1 MASDSTCPVLS
12 PAVVDETLDRES
24 EAGPHCHITIT
35 HSKPV
40 TPSSIETKDVTR
52 LRPVFVS
59 RDSSRS
65 VNNGWD
71 DAPPPYASKY
81 SSLSNTPQTSSESL
95 PLQHHIPRRDP
106 RGAFVR
112 ILQAVK
118 EKIYSHVHPKT
129 LLDMIDIREIFW
141 PFTWKKYIFL
151 LIVAACAVGVAVSDH
166 YFHWIKK
173 SMEITRSNML
183 PVLIIVIG
191 LEPIMITIILLV
203 ARVPPLHPPVG
214 PPVERAAPDVNLDV
228 EKAIA
233 IVDATPS
240 HRTALVIPCHNSDHE
255 ATTKVLQSAFVH
267 FRPQDIFVVDN
278 GRSRHPVSPEFRNF
292 IRSQHADINYIW
304 SPIGSK
310 NAAQLVGAMAA
321 RDYEFIMT
329 VDDDVSIPA
338 TFRPPIDR
346 MDDVTKGC
354 AFPLKAVDANG
365 DVPLC
370 LVAWQDCEY
379 KMSGLTKLAE
389 SSICG
394 VLYPHGAGWFCE
406 RETLVD
412 LISNYH
418 SIDFIAED
426 VNTGLSMQK
435 MKKRIAFDATCVLET
450 EVPTTVLGPGL
461 NWWNQ
466 RYRSW
471 EMGRHGR
478 LLAFADRMLLSLNG
492 QTTPWGIFAQKF
504 IHLYSIAT
512 IIVDWVRIPVFVTM
526 GGDKNFWRLGCCLM
540 MGATLPILGFKY
552 FNARHRPDLQPRFWA
567 AMTYPL
573 YKQLYSLVSIFGAIR
588 AVLFYAGGH
597 KKPKTIKKMILDNDP
612 NAMWLDPRFDKNPA
626 FLADEAEGLLER
638 SELPI
643 GHSGIVMVPTIA
655 SDDSIKSA

>member
-1 MASDSTCPVLS
+1 MGKENFGLTVVEDEILPVQ
-12 PAVVDETLDRES
+12 PAT
-24 EAGPHCHITIT
+24 
-35 HSKPV
+35 
-40 TPSSIETKDVTR
+40 SSIPHATNSGLQPALCSSADTVNHNQ
-52 LRPVFVS
+52 LALPRPAFIS
-59 RDSSRS
+59 RNSSTS
-65 VNNGWD
+65 VIGWND
-71 DAPPPYASKY
+71 QPPPYPYGTPASSTTSLPQ
-81 SSLSNTPQTSSESL
+81 SSHESL
-95 PLQHHIPRRDP
+95 PLRTGAPKRDR
-106 RGAFVR
+106 RGAALRVLSAAKR
-112 ILQAVK
+112 
-118 EKIYSHVHPKT
+118 KIFSHVDPKT
-129 LLDMIDIREIFW
+129 IWDMIDIREVFW
-141 PFTWKKYIFL
+141 PFTWKKYIILF
-151 LIVAACAVGVAVSDH
+151 IVACLAAGVAVSDH
-166 YFHWIKK
+166 YTGWVKK

-191 LEPIMITIILLV
+191 LEPIMIIVILLV
-203 ARVPPLHPPVG
+203 ARVPPLHAPVG
-214 PPVERAAPDVNLDV
+214 PPVEKAAPDVVLDV
-228 EKAIA
+228 EKAIH
-233 IVDATPS
+233 IVETTRDHS
-240 HRTALVIPCHNSDHE
+240 TALVIPCHNSDHE
-255 ATTKVLQSAFVH
+255 ATTKVLKSAFVH

-278 GRSRHPVSPEFRNF
+278 GRTRHPVSPEFRNF
-292 IRSQHADINYIW
+292 IRSEHPDINYIW

-321 RDYEFIMT
+321 KDYQWIMT
-329 VDDDVSIPA
+329 VDDDVSIPE
-338 TFRPPIDR
+338 TFRPPIDK

-354 AFPLKAVDANG
+354 AFPLKAVDVNG

-370 LVAWQDCEY
+370 MVAWQDCEY

-406 RETLVD
+406 RETLID

-478 LLAFADRMLLSLNG
+478 LFAFFDRMCLSLNG
-492 QTTPWGIFAQKF
+492 QTTPWGIFTQKF

-526 GGDKNFWRLGCCLM
+526 GGDPNFWRLGVPLM
-540 MGATLPILGFKY
+540 MAATLPILGFKY

-588 AVLFYAGGH
+588 GVIFYFGGH
-597 KKPKTIKKMILDNDP
+597 KKPKTIKNMIKDNDP
-612 NAMWLDPRFDKNPA
+612 NAVWLDPRFESNPA
-626 FLADEAEGLLER
+626 YLADEAEALLAA
-638 SELPI
+638 S
-643 GHSGIVMVPTIA
+643 SGDGENKVPTSVYISPA
-655 SDDSIKSA
+655 SP

>member
-1 MASDSTCPVLS
+1 MGATPVN
-12 PAVVDETLDRES
+12 PFVDVDEIL
-24 EAGPHCHITIT
+24 PI
-35 HSKPV
+35 HSPSP
-40 TPSSIETKDVTR
+40 PSSSAANTALHPA
-52 LRPVFVS
+52 LRSPGIRISHQSDLPHPRPAFLS
-59 RDSSRS
+59 YGSSRS
-65 VNNGWD
+65 VNSWD
-71 DAPPPYASKY
+71 DQPPPYPY
-81 SSLSNTPQTSSESL
+81 GTPSSSTTSLPQSSNESL
-95 PLQHHIPRRDP
+95 PLRQGVPKRDRRNLAFRGCSAMKRKIFSHIHPRT
-106 RGAFVR
+106 
-112 ILQAVK
+112 IWQ
-118 EKIYSHVHPKT
+118 
-129 LLDMIDIREIFW
+129 MIDIREVFW
-141 PFTWKKYIFL
+141 PFTWKRYIILF
-151 LIVAACAVGVAVSDH
+151 IVAALAVGVAISDH
-166 YFHWIKK
+166 YFGWIKK

-191 LEPIMITIILLV
+191 LEPVMITVILLV

-214 PPVERAAPDVNLDV
+214 PLVDKAAPDVELDV
-228 EKAIA
+228 EKAIC
-233 IVDATPS
+233 IVKATPE

-255 ATTKVLQSAFVH
+255 ATSKVLKSAFVH

-278 GRSRHPVSPEFRNF
+278 GRTRHPVSSEFRNF
-292 IRSQHADINYIW
+292 IRSEHADINYIW

-310 NAAQLVGAMAA
+310 NAAQLVGAIAA
-321 RDYEFIMT
+321 KDYDWIMT

-338 TFRPPIDR
+338 TFRPPIDK
-346 MDDVTKGC
+346 MDDITKGC

-406 RETLVD
+406 RDTLID

-478 LLAFADRMLLSLNG
+478 LIAFADRMLLSLNG
-492 QTTPWGIFAQKF
+492 QTTPWGIFTQKF

-526 GGDKNFWRLGCCLM
+526 GGDPNFWRLGLPLHQETSALLM
-540 MGATLPILGFKY
+540 PSPTGCDAFIAHVHSTMIGSLFGNLLRPVVIGVASE
-552 FNARHRPDLQPRFWA
+552 NADGQPR
-567 AMTYPL
+567 
-573 YKQLYSLVSIFGAIR
+573 YSTQCVARQPF
-588 AVLFYAGGH
+588 
-597 KKPKTIKKMILDNDP
+597 
-612 NAMWLDPRFDKNPA
+612 
-626 FLADEAEGLLER
+626 
-638 SELPI
+638 
-643 GHSGIVMVPTIA
+643 
-655 SDDSIKSA
+655 

>member
-1 MASDSTCPVLS
+1 MGATPINPFVD
-12 PAVVDETLDRES
+12 VDEILPINSPSLPSSSAADTAVHPALRS
-24 EAGPHCHITIT
+24 PGITIS
-35 HSKPV
+35 HHNDLPH
-40 TPSSIETKDVTR
+40 P
-52 LRPVFVS
+52 RPAFLS
-59 RDSSRS
+59 YGSSRS
-65 VNNGWD
+65 VNSWD
-71 DAPPPYASKY
+71 DQPPPYPY
-81 SSLSNTPQTSSESL
+81 GIPSSSTTSLAQSSNESL
-95 PLQHHIPRRDP
+95 PLRQGVPKRDRRNLVF
-106 RGAFVR
+106 RGFSAMKR
-112 ILQAVK
+112 
-118 EKIYSHVHPKT
+118 KIFSHVHPRT
-129 LLDMIDIREIFW
+129 IWQMIDIREVFW
-141 PFTWKKYIFL
+141 PFTWKKYIILF
-151 LIVAACAVGVAVSDH
+151 IVAALAVGVAISDH
-166 YFHWIKK
+166 YFGWIKK

-191 LEPIMITIILLV
+191 LEPIMITVILLV

-214 PPVERAAPDVNLDV
+214 PPVEKAAPDVELDV
-228 EKAIA
+228 EKAIC
-233 IVDATPS
+233 IVEATPE

-255 ATTKVLQSAFVH
+255 ATSKVLKSAFVH

-278 GRSRHPVSPEFRNF
+278 GRTRHPVSPEFRNF
-292 IRSQHADINYIW
+292 IRSEHPDINYIW

-310 NAAQLVGAMAA
+310 NAAQLVGAIAA
-321 RDYEFIMT
+321 KDYDWIMT

-338 TFRPPIDR
+338 TFRPPIDK
-346 MDDVTKGC
+346 MDDITKGC

-406 RETLVD
+406 RDTLID

-478 LLAFADRMLLSLNG
+478 LIAFADRMLLSLNG
-492 QTTPWGIFAQKF
+492 QTTPWGIFTQKF

-526 GGDKNFWRLGCCLM
+526 GGDPNFWRLGIPLM
-540 MGATLPILGFKY
+540 LAATLPILAFKY
-552 FNARHRPDLQPRFWA
+552 FNARNRPDLQPRFWA

-588 AVLFYAGGH
+588 AVIFYAGGH
-597 KKPKTIKKMILDNDP
+597 KKPKTIKKMIKDNDP
-612 NAMWLDPRFDKNPA
+612 NAVWLDPRFENNPA
-626 FLADEAEGLLER
+626 YLADEAEALLAAAKEDG
-638 SELPI
+638 SKK
-643 GHSGIVMVPTIA
+643 VPA
-655 SDDSIKSA
+655 SVYISPASP

>member
-1 MASDSTCPVLS
+1 MGLDEMKPTM
-12 PAVVDETLDRES
+12 VVDEVISIDDGAAPRYQIS
-24 EAGPHCHITIT
+24 IAD
-35 HSKPV
+35 SKPS
-40 TPSSIETKDVTR
+40 TSSSNQTSNA
-52 LRPVFVS
+52 LALPRPAFVS
-59 RDSSRS
+59 RASTRS
-65 VNNGWD
+65 VSSWD
-71 DAPPPYASKY
+71 DQPPPYPYGTLQSSKATSLK
-81 SSLSNTPQTSSESL
+81 SSHESL
-95 PLQHHIPRRDP
+95 PLRP
-106 RGAFVR
+106 GATKR
-112 ILQAVK
+112 SLGGRLLRTLQAVK
-118 EKIYSHVHPKT
+118 RKITNHVDPKT
-129 LLDMIDIREIFW
+129 IWDMIDIREVFW
-141 PFTWKKYIFL
+141 PFTWKKYIIL
-151 LIVAACAVGVAVSDH
+151 SIVAALGVGVAISDH
-166 YFHWIKK
+166 YTHWITK

-203 ARVPPLHPPVG
+203 ARVPPLHPSVG
-214 PPVERAAPDVNLDV
+214 PPVERSALDIELDV
-228 EKAIA
+228 EKAIG
-233 IVDATPS
+233 IVEATPD
-240 HRTALVIPCHNSDHE
+240 HRTALVIPCHNSDHD
-255 ATTKVLQSAFVH
+255 ATGKVLKSAFVH

-278 GRSRHPVSPEFRNF
+278 GRSRHPDSPEFRNF
-292 IRSQHADINYIW
+292 IRSQHPDINYIW

-321 RDYEFIMT
+321 KDYEFIMT

-338 TFRPPIDR
+338 TFRPPIDK
-346 MDDVTKGC
+346 MDDVTKAC
-354 AFPLKAVDANG
+354 AFPLKAVDVNG

-406 RETLVD
+406 RETLID

-435 MKKRIAFDATCVLET
+435 MKKRIAFDTTCVLET

-478 LLAFADRMLLSLNG
+478 LVAFAGRMLLSLNG

-504 IHLYSIAT
+504 IHLYSIGT
-512 IIVDWVRIPVFVTM
+512 IIVDWVRVPVFVTM
-526 GGDKNFWRLGCCLM
+526 GNDKSFWRLGCLLM
-540 MGATLPILGFKY
+540 LASTLPILAFKY

-567 AMTYPL
+567 AVTYPL
-573 YKQLYSLVSIFGAIR
+573 YKQLYALVSIFGAIR
-588 AVLFYAGGH
+588 AVIFYAGGH
-597 KKPKTIKKMILDNDP
+597 KKPKTIRKMISDNDP
-612 NAMWLDPRFDKNPA
+612 NAVWLDPRFDTNPA
-626 FLADEAEGLLER
+626 FLADEVEA
-638 SELPI
+638 
-643 GHSGIVMVPTIA
+643 
-655 SDDSIKSA
+655 

>member
-1 MASDSTCPVLS
+1 MAGIFFIRREDLNEIS
-12 PAVVDETLDRES
+12 PIRPAPTFDFDTPSRDT
-24 EAGPHCHITIT
+24 PPKT
-35 HSKPV
+35 HSSGTLISVQEEIFP
-40 TPSSIETKDVTR
+40 P
-52 LRPVFVS
+52 RPAFIS
-59 RDSSRS
+59 YDSSNS
-65 VNNGWD
+65 ITSFNEQ
-71 DAPPPYASKY
+71 PSKY
-81 SSLSNTPQTSSESL
+81 PYGTPCSSATSSAFSSSESL
-95 PLQHHIPRRDP
+95 PLRQGAPKQDR
-106 RGAFVR
+106 RGAVLRFLSAAKQKVFN
-112 ILQAVK
+112 
-118 EKIYSHVHPKT
+118 HVHPRT
-129 LLDMIDIREIFW
+129 IWQMIDIREVFW
-141 PFTWKKYIFL
+141 PFTWKKYIVL
-151 LIVAACAVGVAVSDH
+151 LLVAALAVGIAISDN
-166 YFHWIKK
+166 YFGWLKK

-183 PVLIIVIG
+183 PVLIIVLG

-203 ARVPPLHPPVG
+203 ARVPPLDPTASPSAEKSASN
-214 PPVERAAPDVNLDV
+214 VEIDIEKVTSSV
-228 EKAIA
+228 ETSSN
-233 IVDATPS
+233 D
-240 HRTALVIPCHNSDHE
+240 RTALVIPCHNSDHE
-255 ATTKVLQSAFVH
+255 ATSKVLKSAFVH

-278 GRSRHPVSPEFRNF
+278 GRSRHPPSPEFRKF
-292 IRSQHADINYIW
+292 IRSEHPDINYIW

-321 RDYEFIMT
+321 KEYDWVMT

-338 TFRPPIDR
+338 NFHAPIDK

-365 DVPLC
+365 DVPMC

-406 RETLVD
+406 RETLID

-426 VNTGLSMQK
+426 VNTGLSMQR

-478 LLAFADRMLLSLNG
+478 LIAFADRMLLSLNG
-492 QTTPWGIFAQKF
+492 QTTPWGIFTQKF

-512 IIVDWVRIPVFVTM
+512 IVVDWVRVPVFVTM
-526 GGDKNFWRLGCCLM
+526 GSNTNFWRLGLPLM
-540 MGATLPILGFKY
+540 LAATLPILAFKY
-552 FNARHRPDLQPRFWA
+552 FNAHHRPDLQPRFWA

-573 YKQLYSLVSIFGAIR
+573 YKQLYSLVSVFGAIR
-588 AVLFYAGGH
+588 AAIFYAGGH
-597 KKPKTIKKMILDNDP
+597 KKPKTIKKMIANKDP
-612 NAMWLDPRFDKNPA
+612 NALWLDPRFESNPA
-626 FLADEAEGLLER
+626 FLADEAEALLA
-638 SELPI
+638 SSAL
-643 GHSGIVMVPTIA
+643 GGDTKVPTSVYISPA
-655 SDDSIKSA
+655 SPSL

>member
-1 MASDSTCPVLS
+1 MGKENFGLTVAEDEILPVQAGSSSTSLKTNSGLKHKQLALPRPAFISRNSSTSVL
-12 PAVVDETLDRES
+12 
-24 EAGPHCHITIT
+24 
-35 HSKPV
+35 
-40 TPSSIETKDVTR
+40 
-52 LRPVFVS
+52 
-59 RDSSRS
+59 
-65 VNNGWD
+65 GWD
-71 DAPPPYASKY
+71 DKPPPYPYGTPASG
-81 SSLSNTPQTSSESL
+81 SSASLPQSSHESL
-95 PLQHHIPRRDP
+95 PLRTGAPKRDR
-106 RGAFVR
+106 RGAALRVLSSIKR
-112 ILQAVK
+112 
-118 EKIYSHVHPKT
+118 KIFSHVDPKT
-129 LLDMIDIREIFW
+129 IWDLIDIREVFW
-141 PFTWKKYIFL
+141 PFTWKKYIILF
-151 LIVAACAVGVAVSDH
+151 IVFSLAAGVAVSDH
-166 YFHWIKK
+166 YTGWVKK

-191 LEPIMITIILLV
+191 LEPIMIVVILLV
-203 ARVPPLHPPVG
+203 ARVPPLHTAVG
-214 PPVERAAPDVNLDV
+214 PPVEKAAPDVELDV
-228 EKAIA
+228 EKAIH
-233 IVDATPS
+233 IVEVTRDHS
-240 HRTALVIPCHNSDHE
+240 TALVIPCHNSDHE
-255 ATTKVLQSAFVH
+255 ATSKVLKSAFVH

-278 GRSRHPVSPEFRNF
+278 GRTRHPVSPEFRNF
-292 IRSQHADINYIW
+292 IRSEHPDLNYIW

-310 NAAQLVGAMAA
+310 NAAQLVGALAA
-321 RDYEFIMT
+321 KDYQWIMT
-329 VDDDVSIPA
+329 VDDDVSIPQ
-338 TFRPPIDR
+338 TFRPPIDM

-354 AFPLKAVDANG
+354 AFPLKAVDVNG

-370 LVAWQDCEY
+370 MVAWQDCEY

-406 RETLVD
+406 RETLID

-478 LLAFADRMLLSLNG
+478 LFAFFDRMCLSLNG
-492 QTTPWGIFAQKF
+492 QTTPWGIFTQKF

-526 GGDKNFWRLGCCLM
+526 GGDPNFWRLGIPLM
-540 MGATLPILGFKY
+540 MAATLPILGFKY

-588 AVLFYAGGH
+588 GIIFYFGGH
-597 KKPKTIKKMILDNDP
+597 KKPKTIKNMIKDNDP
-612 NAMWLDPRFDKNPA
+612 NAVWLDPRFESNPA
-626 FLADEAEGLLER
+626 YLADEMEALLAA
-638 SELPI
+638 SSAAS
-643 GHSGIVMVPTIA
+643 SGETLLAASSGYVENKVPTSVYI
-655 SDDSIKSA
+655 SPTSP

>member
-1 MASDSTCPVLS
+1 
-12 PAVVDETLDRES
+12 
-24 EAGPHCHITIT
+24 
-35 HSKPV
+35 
-40 TPSSIETKDVTR
+40 
-52 LRPVFVS
+52 
-59 RDSSRS
+59 
-65 VNNGWD
+65 
-71 DAPPPYASKY
+71 
-81 SSLSNTPQTSSESL
+81 
-95 PLQHHIPRRDP
+95 
-106 RGAFVR
+106 
-112 ILQAVK
+112 
-118 EKIYSHVHPKT
+118 
-129 LLDMIDIREIFW
+129 MIDIREVFW
-141 PFTWKKYIFL
+141 PFTWKKYVIL
-151 LIVAACAVGVAVSDH
+151 SVVAALAVGVAISDR
-166 YFHWIKK
+166 YFRWIKK

-183 PVLIIVIG
+183 PVLIIVLG
-191 LEPIMITIILLV
+191 LEPIMITVILLV
-203 ARVPPLHPPVG
+203 ARVPPLHPPVA
-214 PPVERAAPDVNLDV
+214 PPDEKPAPDMQVDV
-228 EKAIA
+228 EKFVTILEPA
-233 IVDATPS
+233 PS
-240 HRTALVIPCHNSDHE
+240 YSTALVIPCHNSNHD
-255 ATTKVLQSAFVH
+255 ATRKVLKSAFAH

-278 GRSRHPVSPEFRNF
+278 GRTRYPTSPKFRHFVRGEHP
-292 IRSQHADINYIW
+292 DINYIW

-321 RDYEFIMT
+321 KNYDWIMT
-329 VDDDVSIPA
+329 VDDDVSIPS
-338 TFRPPIDR
+338 TFRPPIDK
-346 MDDVTKGC
+346 MDEVTKGC

-406 RETLVD
+406 RETLID

-478 LLAFADRMLLSLNG
+478 LIAFADRMLFSLNG
-492 QTTPWGIFAQKF
+492 QMTPCGIFTQKF

-526 GGDKNFWRLGCCLM
+526 GGDVNFWRLGLPLM
-540 MGATLPILGFKY
+540 LLATIPILAFKY
-552 FNARHRPDLQPRFWA
+552 INARHRPDLQPRFWA
-567 AMTYPL
+567 ATTYPL

-588 AVLFYAGGH
+588 AVVFYIGGH
-597 KKPKTIKKMILDNDP
+597 KKPKTIKRMIKDKDP
-612 NAMWLDPRFDKNPA
+612 NAVWLDPRFESNPA
-626 FLADEAEGLLER
+626 YLADESEALIAASKGTNYDNKAPTSVYIPPGSPGL
-638 SELPI
+638 I
-643 GHSGIVMVPTIA
+643 
-655 SDDSIKSA
+655 